1 MNLRSRNDPTPALL
15 TQEGA
20 RYPRDSCE
28 ELSPGTLPVKSDMGL
43 YLVLSDEL
51 VKNPPCNAG
60 DRGSNPGWRTKIPH
74 ARHQLSPCS
83 VKSACTLSRVRLSVT
98 PTDCS
103 PPGSTVYMIHPSRI
117 LEWIAI
123 PFSRGSPQARDRTG
137 DSCVASRSFII
148 WATGKTYSS
157 LTVNGIICPWKKEAF
172 LTFILEAGYLL
183 YVNCPHSTH
192 SSSRIKYHP

>member
-1 MNLRSRNDPTPALL
+1 MNLRSRNDPTLALL

-103 PPGSTVYMIHPSRI
+103 PPGSTVHGIFQARI
-117 LEWIAI
+117 LEWVAI
-123 PFSRGSPQARDRTG
+123 SSSRGSSWPRDRNPRLLCLLHWWA
-137 DSCVASRSFII
+137 DSLPLSHLGNPS
-148 WATGKTYSS
+148 
-157 LTVNGIICPWKKEAF
+157 
-172 LTFILEAGYLL
+172 
-183 YVNCPHSTH
+183 
-192 SSSRIKYHP
+192 